1 MCASARY
8 GERCR
13 IVSKAATRA
22 HKPHHVVVPRFLF
35 YDWRV
40 SFRGGMQFLDIFL
53 SRIFLSRDK
62 DTQLVTTESVRRHK
76 LLSYLVPR
84 SQYLVPRVI
93 AESSC

>member
-1 MCASARY
+1 MC

-22 HKPHHVVVPRFLF
+22 HKPHHVVVPRLLF
-35 YDWRV
+35 YD
-40 SFRGGMQFLDIFL
+40 SLFFFGMQFLDIFL